1 MKFDVKLT
9 ENALQEL
16 NILEKADR
24 NKVLKVFDIIINVD
38 INAVN
43 TKPLTS
49 KIYEIKTDKVR
60 CLYAYSNNRIII
72 VGVIFIKKTQKTP
85 KTMIAKAE
93 NVLKEYI
100 KWKN

>member
-9 ENALQEL
+9 ENALEEL
-16 NILEKADR
+16 NTLEKTDR
-24 NKVLKVFDIIINVD
+24 NKVLKAFDIIINVD

-43 TKPLTS
+43 TKPLTT
-49 KIYEIKTDKVR
+49 KIYEIKADKAR
-60 CLYAYSNNRIII
+60 CLYVYSDNRIII

-85 KTMIAKAE
+85 KIMIAKAE

-100 KWKN
+100 K

>member
-9 ENALQEL
+9 KNALDEL
-16 NILEKADR
+16 NALEKVDR
-24 NKVLKVFDIIINVD
+24 NKVLKAFDIIMNVD

-43 TKPLTS
+43 TKPLAS
-49 KIYEIKTDKVR
+49 KIYEIKTDKIR
-60 CLYAYSNNRIII
+60 CLYAYLNNKIII

-85 KTMIAKAE
+85 KAVIARAE

-100 KWKN
+100 K

>member
-9 ENALQEL
+9 ENALEEL
-16 NILEKADR
+16 NTLEKADR
-24 NKVLKVFDIIINVD
+24 NKVLKAFDIIINVD

-49 KIYEIKTDKVR
+49 KIYEIKADKVR
-60 CLYAYSNNRIII
+60 CLYVYSNNRIII

-85 KTMIAKAE
+85 KSMIAKAE
-93 NVLKEYI
+93 NVLREYI
-100 KWKN
+100 K